1 MGVLGIFLFVSG
13 MWVTGWASLWFNW
26 HSSALEKIKEP
37 QHAIGLPTGEF
48 LLKLKLFKVC
58 L

>member
-1 MGVLGIFLFVSG
+1 MGNLGIFLFVSG
-13 MWVTGWASLWFNW
+13 LWVTGWASLWFNW
-26 HSSALEKIKEP
+26 HSSALEKIKKP
-37 QHAIGLPTGEF
+37 QHALGLPAGEF

>member
-26 HSSALEKIKEP
+26 HTPALEEIESR
-37 QHAIGLPTGEF
+37 QHALGLPAGEL
-48 LLKLKLFKVC
+48 LLKLKLFEVC

>member
-26 HSSALEKIKEP
+26 RTLAREKIKKP